1 MPKNARHVPGKD
13 DSPATAG
20 LDPAVFRKMAARY
33 HARWG
38 LPLYA
43 VVCDGTLAAGRPP
56 CRQAG
61 DESCCEAR
69 RLAVSEALR
78 WGEPAVEFCPRR
90 RIIWAVP
97 VMCNQEL
104 HGGLVSEAEE
114 SRVFPADPATPP
126 LDVRGACADLLALAE
141 EHNVLNAALLAAHRA
156 RHGQEQLRAEAIH
169 AWKARGADDMREV
182 WLREEPALI
191 DAVRRG
197 DAPEARAALNRVLV
211 AIHFSAGRR
220 IDVIKSYCMELAVTL
235 SRAAAE
241 AGGSPA
247 ALLGANYEQMAAL
260 SRLDSE
266 EALLAWLIELLQ
278 RVMDS
283 LAPHAAPDQ
292 SAQCARAL
300 RFMREHCGEMIVRDD
315 AARAAGVSPSHFSRI
330 FKRHAGRGF
339 ADLLNQMRVNR
350 ACELLARSDRELCL
364 IALDCGFSD
373 QSYFQKVFRRY
384 TGQTP
389 ARYRNGHRR
398 G

>member
-1 MPKNARHVPGKD
+1 MPKNNAPHPEKKD
-13 DSPATAG
+13 IGAAVG

-33 HARWG
+33 RARWD

-43 VVCDGTLAAGRPP
+43 VAQDGVLLAGHPP
-56 CRQAG
+56 CRRAG
-61 DESCCEAR
+61 DAACCEAR
-69 RLAVSEALR
+69 RLAVSESLR
-78 WGEPAVEFCPRR
+78 WGEPAVEFCPRH

-97 VMCNQEL
+97 VMRNQEL
-104 HGGLVSEAEE
+104 CGGLVSEADE
-114 SRVFPADPATPP
+114 SRVFPPDSGTPP
-126 LDVRGACADLLALAE
+126 LDVRDACADLLVLAE

-211 AIHFSAGRR
+211 AIHFSAGRH

-235 SRAAAE
+235 SRVAAE

-260 SRLDSE
+260 SCLDTE
-266 EALLAWLIELLQ
+266 EELLAWLIGLLQ
-278 RVMDS
+278 RVMAS
-283 LAPHAAPDQ
+283 LASRAAPDQ

-300 RFMREHCGEMIVRDD
+300 RFMREHCGEMITRDD

-389 ARYRNGHRR
+389 ARYRVSRR
-398 G
+398 AP

>member
-1 MPKNARHVPGKD
+1 MNNTHHMDPLAV
-13 DSPATAG
+13 AG
-20 LDPAVFRKMAARY
+20 LDPAVFRRMAIRY
-33 HARWG
+33 RARWG

-43 VVCDGTLAAGRPP
+43 VAPDGMLLVGRPSCTKSDCDT
-56 CRQAG
+56 CRA
-61 DESCCEAR
+61 AR
-69 RLAVSEALR
+69 SLAVSESLR

-90 RIIWAVP
+90 RILWAVP
-97 VMCNQEL
+97 VMRNQEL
-104 HGGLVSEAEE
+104 CGGLVSEAEE

-126 LDVRGACADLLALAE
+126 LDVRGACADLLALAG
-141 EHNVLNAALLAAHRA
+141 EHNVTNVALLAAHRA

-169 AWKARGADDMREV
+169 AWKARGADDMREA

-220 IDVIKSYCMELAVTL
+220 LDVIKSYCMELAVTL

-266 EALLAWLIELLQ
+266 EELLAWLIDLLQ

-283 LAPHAAPDQ
+283 LASRAAPDQ

-300 RFMREHCGEMIVRDD
+300 RFMREHCGEMITRD
-315 AARAAGVSPSHFSRI
+315 AVARAAGVSPSHFSRI

-339 ADLLNQMRVNR
+339 ADLLNQLRVNR

-384 TGQTP
+384 TGHPP
-389 ARYRNGHRR
+389 ARYRAARR
-398 G
+398 D

>member
-1 MPKNARHVPGKD
+1 MPKDNGNNPGKQA
-13 DSPATAG
+13 PLAAVV
-20 LDPAVFRKMAARY
+20 LDPAVFRRMAARY
-33 HARWG
+33 RERWG

-43 VVCDGTLAAGRPP
+43 VAPAGALLAGRPP
-56 CRQAG
+56 CNKN
-61 DESCCEAR
+61 DCDSCRAAR
-69 RLAVSEALR
+69 SLAVSESLR

-90 RIIWAVP
+90 RILWAVP
-97 VMCNQEL
+97 VMRNQEL
-104 HGGLVSEAEE
+104 LGGLVSEAEE
-114 SRVFPADPATPP
+114 SRVFPTDPATPP
-126 LDVRGACADLLALAE
+126 LDVRGACADLLVLAE
-141 EHNVLNAALLAAHRA
+141 EFNALNAALLAAHRA

-169 AWKARGADDMREV
+169 AWKARGADDMREA

-220 IDVIKSYCMELAVTL
+220 FDVIKSYCMELAVTL

-266 EALLAWLIELLQ
+266 EELLAWLIDLLQ
-278 RVMDS
+278 RVMDN
-283 LAPHAAPDQ
+283 LASRAAPDQ
-292 SAQCARAL
+292 SAQCACAL
-300 RFMREHCGEMIVRDD
+300 RFMREHCGEMITRDD

-364 IALDCGFSD
+364 VALDCGFSD

-384 TGQTP
+384 AGQTP
-389 ARYRNGHRR
+389 ARYRAARR
-398 G
+398 A

>member
-1 MPKNARHVPGKD
+1 MPKNAPQIPER
-13 DSPATAG
+13 DSSLSAAG
-20 LDPAVFRKMAARY
+20 LDPAVFRRMAARY
-33 HARWG
+33 RARWR

-43 VVCDGTLAAGRPP
+43 VAPDGTLLAGRPP
-56 CRQAG
+56 CRQGGCDTCRA
-61 DESCCEAR
+61 AR
-69 RLAVSEALR
+69 GLAVSEALR

-90 RIIWAVP
+90 RILWAVP
-97 VMCNQEL
+97 VMRNQEL
-104 HGGLVSEAEE
+104 LGGLVSEAEE
-114 SRVFPADPATPP
+114 SRVFPADPAAAP

-141 EHNVLNAALLAAHRA
+141 EFNVTNAALLAAHRA

-169 AWKARGADDMREV
+169 AWKARGADDMREA

-211 AIHFSAGRR
+211 AIHFSAGRSL
-220 IDVIKSYCMELAVTL
+220 DVIKSYCMELAVTL

-266 EALLAWLIELLQ
+266 EELLAWLIGLLQ

-283 LAPHAAPDQ
+283 LASRAAPDQ
-292 SAQCARAL
+292 PAQCARAL
-300 RFMREHCGEMIVRDD
+300 RFMREHCGEMITRDD

-330 FKRHAGRGF
+330 FKRHADRGF

-350 ACELLARSDRELCL
+350 ACELLARSGRELCL

-389 ARYRNGHRR
+389 ARYRASSRTE
-398 G
+398 